1 MATNK
6 HVDLKKLENFVKV
19 NIILKYIERKKELIL
34 ESLAGTWKPLVGIQ
48 HTKGKE
54 GRYLTMIENF

>member
-34 ESLAGTWKPLVGIQ
+34 ESLAGT
-48 HTKGKE
+48 
-54 GRYLTMIENF
+54 